1 MKILRIC
8 IYKCIQFCNITKDDV
23 TKKMRDFQKVILPL
37 SRNAVKTN
45 VLLKMSSKL
54 FCAQSGSS
62 IVFVDGIQIG
72 MTNVTTLTMMSAM
85 GVLTRTRENNAYIK

>member
-1 MKILRIC
+1 
-8 IYKCIQFCNITKDDV
+8 
-23 TKKMRDFQKVILPL
+23 MRDFQKVILPL

>member
-37 SRNAVKTN
+37 PRNAVKTN